1 MPILA
6 AFCRKSRA
14 GGPGWRNVERWAA
27 SRGETVGAGDGR
39 SGLPLGILCMM
50 LGCAAVWGLLFA
62 IGYALY
68 GKWGYAGALGAV
80 AALATIWLMRLVP
93 RIRFG

>member
-1 MPILA
+1 
-6 AFCRKSRA
+6 
-14 GGPGWRNVERWAA
+14 
-27 SRGETVGAGDGR
+27 
-39 SGLPLGILCMM
+39 MM